1 MKKFLLLPAIAVM
14 MISAAQAQVSIST
27 ARGMAIGSTVTVKGI
42 VTNGSELGVIR
53 YIQDPTAGI
62 ALYSSTLSS
71 LTKGDSITVT
81 GTLKNYN
88 NLLEIDPVS
97 SFTKHSSGNAMPAPI
112 VLTPS
117 QLGENEESEL
127 VQINNVTFNNG
138 GATFA
143 GNTSYTFTSGGQ
155 SGVIYVRT
163 GHPLV
168 GTIVPTGPVTLIGIA
183 SQFNA
188 QYQILPR
195 GTSDIISAS
204 GITITSQLTTS
215 SITTTGFNVNW
226 TTNVNGSTF
235 VKYGKTRNLE
245 LGTISGAGNTTSH
258 TVAVTGTPGSIY
270 FVKAYSVNGT
280 DTATSGIRAFATVS
294 NSTGNIKVYFN
305 KSVDN
310 SLSTGTNAVQLLNLI
325 DDTLIAYIN
334 RAKYSMD
341 IAIYSFDNSNISNI
355 ATAINNA
362 YNRGV
367 KVRFIYEGGNANPGV
382 TPLNAGINKLA
393 SPTTASYGIMH
404 NKFVVIDANSAN
416 ANDPLVWTGGTNWT
430 DNQIN
435 TDPNNVI
442 IIQDQ
447 SLARAYEIE
456 FEEMWGDT
464 GLAPNSTASKFGPF
478 KTDNTPHEFI
488 IGGKRVEQYFSPS
501 DQVNAK
507 IIETINTGNTSICV
521 ETMLITRSDIAYA
534 LTNKASSGVDVFVL
548 VDEEANT
555 SQWSVLQAGL
565 EQGQLVDYTPSGI
578 MHHKTLIVDPT
589 NTSSDP
595 LVLTGSHNW
604 SNSADQR
611 NDENTLIIH
620 DATIANIYY
629 QEFIPRYT
637 GSGGLLSI
645 ENGAAANIMF
655 SVYPNPSNGQFNISF
670 TLDRSSEL
678 TVRILDLSGRTVLE
692 KNVSGNTGSNEMTI
706 GKAGLSAG
714 IYMLQ
719 VQSGNSISNRKLV
732 VH

>member
-14 MISAAQAQVSIST
+14 MSSAAQAQVSIST
-27 ARGMAIGSTVTVKGI
+27 ARGMAIGSSVTVKGI

-53 YIQDPTAGI
+53 YIQDATAGI
-62 ALYSSTLSS
+62 AVYSSTMSS
-71 LTKGDSITVT
+71 VTTGDSVTVT

-97 SFTKHSSGNAMPAPI
+97 SFTKTSSGNPLPAPV

-117 QLGENEESEL
+117 QLGENEEAEL

-168 GTIVPTGPVTLIGIA
+168 GTMIPTGPVTLTGIA

-215 SITTTGFNVNW
+215 SITTTGFNISW

-235 VKYGKTRNLE
+235 VKYGKTQSLE
-245 LGTISGAGNTTSH
+245 LGTINGAGNTTTH

-270 FVKAYSVNGT
+270 YVKAYSVNGT

-341 IAIYSFDNSNISNI
+341 IAIYSFDNNNISNI
-355 ATAINNA
+355 ANAINNA
-362 YNRGV
+362 HARGV
-367 KVRFIYEGGNANPGV
+367 KVRLISEGGNANAGIN
-382 TPLNAGINKLA
+382 PLNAAINKLK
-393 SPTTASYGIMH
+393 SPTTSAYGIMH
-404 NKFVVIDANSAN
+404 NKFVIIDANSAN
-416 ANDPLVWTGGTNWT
+416 ANDPIVWTGGTNWT

-464 GLAPNSTASKFGPF
+464 GIAPNSSASKFGPF
-478 KTDNTPHEFI
+478 KTDNTPHEFV
-488 IGGKRVEQYFSPS
+488 IGGKRIEQYFSPT

-507 IIETINTGNTSICV
+507 IIETINSGNTSICV

-534 LTNKASSGVDVFVL
+534 LTNKKTAGVDVFVL

-555 SQWSVLQAGL
+555 TVWNILEPGL

-578 MHHKTLIVDPT
+578 MHHKNLIVDPT
-589 NTSSDP
+589 NPSSDP
-595 LVLTGSHNW
+595 QVLTGSHNW

-620 DATIANIYY
+620 DAAIANIYY
-629 QEFIPRYT
+629 QEFVPRYT

-645 ENGAAANIMF
+645 ENGADANIIF
-655 SVYPNPSNGQFNISF
+655 NVYPNPSNGQFNIAY

-678 TVRILDLSGRTVLE
+678 TIRILDLSGRMVMERT
-692 KNVSGNTGSNEMTI
+692 VSGNTGSNEMTI
-706 GKAGLSAG
+706 SKTGLSAG
-714 IYMLQ
+714 VYMLQ
-719 VQSGNSISNRKLV
+719 VQSGNSITNKKLIV
-732 VH
+732 N